1 MLNLISNEASTS
13 LTSSEYKHLFLDL
26 IYKLQLPV
34 QGSDHEGVNEACQI
48 CVNLLADV
56 FIQYTQ
62 SLNPESPED
71 YK

>member
-1 MLNLISNEASTS
+1 MISNEKSGI

-34 QGSDHEGVNEACQI
+34 QGSDFEGVNEACQM

-56 FIQYTQ
+56 FIQYT
-62 SLNPESPED
+62 
-71 YK
+71 